1 MERRE
6 RRWGNRP
13 TFSGVGR
20 ERGWGLV
27 RLNGATSEGE
37 REKRWGEGK
46 KNKIPVGGLG
56 AGLDCVLLAKCSS
69 NSLTRVSSSSWEL

>member
-37 REKRWGEGK
+37 REEMGGGE
-46 KNKIPVGGLG
+46 
-56 AGLDCVLLAKCSS
+56 
-69 NSLTRVSSSSWEL
+69 EE